1 MLHDPTFWVAIAFLG
16 FVALLVYFKV
26 PKMISGALDSRAE
39 KIKSDL
45 DEAEELLKEAQDL
58 LATYQKKQRDAA
70 DEAKQIRASAEDE
83 AKRIAQHGEERLV
96 AALERR
102 KKLAMDRIGQ
112 AEAAAL
118 EQVRARTV
126 DLALEATRDLLA
138 SKVSADKAD
147 AMLDDAIKELPNRL
161 N

>member
-83 AKRIAQHGEERLV
+83 AGRIAQHGEERLV

-102 KKLAMDRIGQ
+102 EKLALERIGQ

-118 EQVRARTV
+118 DLVRARTV
-126 DLALEATRDLLA
+126 DIALEATREILA
-138 SKVSADKAD
+138 TKVSADKAD